1 MSRRLIERA
10 REVLGALEGAE
21 SVEALASALPGTL
34 ARAAGGA
41 GAVLLLADEPG
52 EDLVPRGLAP
62 ADRRRRP
69 PAVPGGGEF
78 PPLPAAHPLARWLAR
93 APVALASGGAGE
105 PAAARGWLK
114 RIGLDAALGLASGAP
129 GRVVIVGVALLAR
142 GAHPFGRRRLGA
154 LAREAALVVETTRLR
169 ERLAAARAGLA
180 RADRLVTL
188 GTLTASLAHELRNPL
203 VAIKTFA
210 QLLPERYDDPEF
222 RTGFAAVALSEVERA
237 SALLGELL
245 EFARSPRRIDGSE
258 RAEASAARPLRA
270 EDVNAILAQMLTL
283 AEGEARRRR
292 VRIAPRLDPALP
304 RVPVDPDRMKQLFLN
319 LLLNAIQAIEGEEG
333 EVVVETAARRGPEG
347 AFVAVAVRDTGTGI
361 APADLPS
368 LFTPFFSRKPHGVG
382 LGLAVCRE
390 IVRAHGGR
398 IEVVSEPGRGTT
410 VSVRLPILESP
421 AARAPAPIGRA
432 PGGAGEAVSSPGA
445 ARSRKRAGEPV
456 SPAAAVGR
464 VGEPGEAVSPLRAAR
479 SRKRAGEPVSPLR
492 SGGEGIAPEKRGG
505 GADDGTP
512 APRRRTE
519 GGGEGIAPERRGG
532 GADDGTPA
540 PHVSAGGG
548 GDPQP
553 LTQHAQRLKAQGA
566 GG

>member
-10 REVLGALEGAE
+10 REVPGGFEGAE
-21 SVEALASALPGTL
+21 SVEALASALPGAL
-34 ARAAGGA
+34 ARAARGA

-114 RIGLDAALGLASGAP
+114 RIGLDAALGLAGGAP

-169 ERLAAARAGLA
+169 ERLAAAHAGLA

-222 RTGFAAVALSEVERA
+222 RTGFAAIALSEVERA

-245 EFARSPRRIDGSE
+245 EFARSPGRIDGSE

-410 VSVRLPILESP
+410 VSVRLPIPEP
-421 AARAPAPIGRA
+421 AAARAPASPPRATESPGDPGRGRA
-432 PGGAGEAVSSPGA
+432 PGGAGEAGSPPAQRGGRVLSMRDGEGGAGDISSPRQREA
-445 ARSRKRAGEPV
+445 AG
-456 SPAAAVGR
+456 
-464 VGEPGEAVSPLRAAR
+464 
-479 SRKRAGEPVSPLR
+479 
-492 SGGEGIAPEKRGG
+492 
-505 GADDGTP
+505 
-512 APRRRTE
+512 
-519 GGGEGIAPERRGG
+519 
-532 GADDGTPA
+532 
-540 PHVSAGGG
+540 
-548 GDPQP
+548 
-553 LTQHAQRLKAQGA
+553 
-566 GG
+566 